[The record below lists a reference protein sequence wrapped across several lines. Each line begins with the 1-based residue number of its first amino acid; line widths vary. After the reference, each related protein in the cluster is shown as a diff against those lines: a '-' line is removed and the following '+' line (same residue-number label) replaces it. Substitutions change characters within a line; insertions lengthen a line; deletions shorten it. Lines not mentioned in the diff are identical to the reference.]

1 MPLWNKRGAGERT
14 EEESYKEQ
22 LQSLKQTVG
31 KLELVSEQ
39 FEGAAEGLTES
50 SDKVGHGVQVLAEG
64 ASRQERDV
72 LQCRKVAEEFTA
84 KITDMDQETANMQ
97 NQVQQMQ
104 QQSDLGRQSVEH
116 LADTQEKLKGSMDT
130 ITEEIHE
137 LLEKN
142 AKIESVTSV
151 LYSIAKQTN
160 LLSLN
165 ASIEAARAGEA
176 GRGFAYVAYE
186 VRKLSDECHKA
197 SQSINGSIQ
206 EIVES
211 LSKLKGI
218 IEESD
223 AAFEA
228 QKAAVGDT
236 VSSFENINH
245 SVKELAEAQDFFT
258 ERMDEVNGKKE
269 ELLEIMESIAT
280 ISGQA
285 SASSENVAGITAEQ
299 KQNAS
304 LMGHVSERLNR
315 ELNELNA
322 LLANIP
328 ADYAPVQRRKIAMVW
343 DLDDPFWYPAT
354 RQAYRTAKILNFDVT
369 VFAPKGRGEAG
380 TLEMVHFLEKVL
392 QERYDGI
399 CISPI
404 TDPRV
409 EALLKQMTDQ
419 GIEVIFILSAFDSIP
434 YRSLIGTDSYQCG
447 RSTGEAV
454 INALGGKGAVGIIK
468 WKDNLIETV
477 EDRYRGVVDVLKEN
491 RITYYDMTGP
501 GEPTAEETAK
511 LTDRLLAEHPDISVL
526 CATNVGWGLAF
537 ARYLKSR
544 GKSAKLVTVDFTDE
558 VGTFMK
564 AGYVDA
570 AIAQRPESWG
580 SMTLEKMEAVF
591 EGQSIP
597 KTIDTGTYPVTPA
610 NIRIYVKD

>member
-1 MPLWNKRGAGERT
+1 MPLWNKRAVSSGQT
-14 EEESYKEQ
+14 EESYKEQ
-22 LQSLKQTVG
+22 LQSLKQTVNNLG
-31 KLELVSEQ
+31 LVSEQ

-72 LQCRKVAEEFTA
+72 LQCRKIAEEFTA
-84 KITDMDQETANMQ
+84 KITDMDQETATMQ
-97 NQVQQMQ
+97 TQVQQMQ
-104 QQSDLGRQSVEH
+104 QQSDLGRQRVEH
-116 LADTQEKLKGSMDT
+116 LGKTQEKLKGSMDT
-130 ITEEIHE
+130 ITEEIRT
-137 LLEKN
+137 LLDKN

-165 ASIEAARAGEA
+165 ASI
-176 GRGFAYVAYE
+176 
-186 VRKLSDECHKA
+186 
-197 SQSINGSIQ
+197 Q
-206 EIVES
+206 EIIGS
-211 LSKLKGI
+211 LTKLKEI
-218 IEESD
+218 MEESD

-228 QKAAVGDT
+228 QKTAVGDT
-236 VSSFENINH
+236 ISSFENINH
-245 SVKELAEAQDFFT
+245 SVKELAEAQFFFT

-269 ELLEIMESIAT
+269 ELLEVMESIAT
-280 ISGQA
+280 ISSQA

-304 LMGHVSERLNR
+304 LMGHVSERLNS
-315 ELNELNA
+315 ELNQLNEI
-322 LLANIP
+322 LANIP
-328 ADYAPVQRRKIAMVW
+328 VDYAPVQRRKIAMVW

-354 RQAYRTAKILNFDVT
+354 KQAYRTAKILNFDIT

-380 TLEMVHFLEKVL
+380 TLEMVHFLKKVL
-392 QERYDGI
+392 EERYDGI

-404 TDPRV
+404 ADLRV
-409 EALLKQMTDQ
+409 EKLLQKMAEK
-419 GIEVIFILSAFDSIP
+419 GVEVIFILSAFDSVP
-434 YRSLIGTDSYQCG
+434 YRTLIGTDSYQCG

-454 INALGGKGAVGIIK
+454 REALGADGAVGIIK

-477 EDRYRGVVDVLKEN
+477 EDRYHGVVDVLKEN
-491 RITYYDMTGP
+491 RIPYYDMTGP
-501 GEPTAEETAK
+501 GEPTAEEATK
-511 LTDRLLAEHPDISVL
+511 LTDRLLTEHPDISVL

-537 ARYLKSR
+537 ARYLKSK
-544 GKSAKLVTVDFTDE
+544 GKKVKLVTVDFTDE
-558 VGTFMK
+558 VGEFMK

-580 SMTLEKMEAVF
+580 SMTLEKIEAVF